1 MITDFETIMLNDRK
15 DRENLY
21 RKIDDEE
28 DILVNMMPQIYYG
41 DEYIGGYDKLEEF
54 IRKDYNFEELKNISG
69 IICENL
75 NNIIDIN
82 YNPTDDTE
90 FSNKRHRPI
99 GIGIQGLADAFIELR
114 YNFDSKEALE
124 LNNKIMETIYFGA
137 LEKSISLA
145 KEREEKIIEYLNC
158 NESENLK
165 KDLLLKELQFTIND
179 SNKQFN
185 LDIQRSKYK
194 GSYSTYEGSPFSK
207 GILQYDMWN
216 VKPSDLWDWNEL
228 KTNLSKYGCRN
239 SLLTALM
246 PTASTSQ
253 ILGNNE
259 CFEPYTNNLYTRK
272 TQAGEYYIINK
283 QLINDLINC
292 NIWNKDIKNEIIKN
306 NGSIQSIK
314 IIPNKLKN
322 LYKIVWEI
330 PQKSIVELAI
340 GRGPY
345 VDQSQSMNLYMAEP
359 NIKRL
364 QSALFYGWEN
374 GLKTGMYYLRSK
386 PATNAIQFT
395 VENNTCESCS
405 A

>member
-1 MITDFETIMLNDRK
+1 MSKKFKIYSKDGCEYCILAKAILKNDNYDFETIMLNDRK

-185 LDIQRSKYK
+185 LDIQRSKTIK
-194 GSYSTYEGSPFSK
+194 VA
-207 GILQYDMWN
+207 ILHMK
-216 VKPSDLWDWNEL
+216 VH
-228 KTNLSKYGCRN
+228 
-239 SLLTALM
+239 LLARVFFNM
-246 PTASTSQ
+246 
-253 ILGNNE
+253 I
-259 CFEPYTNNLYTRK
+259 C
-272 TQAGEYYIINK
+272 
-283 QLINDLINC
+283 
-292 NIWNKDIKNEIIKN
+292 
-306 NGSIQSIK
+306 
-314 IIPNKLKN
+314 
-322 LYKIVWEI
+322 
-330 PQKSIVELAI
+330 
-340 GRGPY
+340 
-345 VDQSQSMNLYMAEP
+345 
-359 NIKRL
+359 
-364 QSALFYGWEN
+364 
-374 GLKTGMYYLRSK
+374 GM
-386 PATNAIQFT
+386 
-395 VENNTCESCS
+395 
-405 A
+405 